1 METARKPAARRRREG
16 LWHTAGMLFY
26 EMGYQAE
33 YAFVRLFR
41 LAKMLLGSFGLLW
54 LMMLRLVR
62 GNVRPFLMSL
72 GNDLLSPFRQAVSGF
87 RNIAAVIRAERE
99 TGGSAVKAGTSYF
112 VRGLRVYSGLIRRSL
127 SYLFPIGAAAVFGVV
142 VWSVLGQNYALA
154 VEYRGEL
161 VGYIA
166 SETVYEQARQYV
178 EGRIRNTGTEEEW
191 SVTPTFTISAV
202 PAAAMRSVTEL
213 ADRLIETS
221 DEQIQSASGVI
232 VDGLLIGVTSDSE
245 SLQQELSA
253 VKAPYEDSSN
263 PNLRVEFWQDV
274 EVVDGLYFTSTIE
287 PLSELLS
294 KLRGET
300 PVTLDDG
307 TQVSVNMLR
316 VKQVVR
322 ETVSE
327 TLEYEEQIVEDET
340 LTWGK
345 REIVQEGVDGSRDA
359 VYDVTYM
366 DGVEMAREFVEE
378 QNVIEPVN
386 EIMVIGTQTIT
397 GSAGATGTGVFMWPV
412 PDYSYQSRGFMGTY
426 HRGLDICGAY
436 GTYIYAA
443 DNGVV
448 EFAGSDPNGYNW
460 SYGNYVK
467 IDHGN
472 GYSTIYA
479 HCSDLAVTTGQYVT
493 KGTIIAYMGSTGRSS
508 GNHCHFEIL
517 YNGQL
522 CDPANFVTAPAR

>member
-1 METARKPAARRRREG
+1 MDAAQGLEKKRRREG
-16 LWHTAGMLFY
+16 LIHALGVLLYDVGF
-26 EMGYQAE
+26 QAE
-33 YAFVRLFR
+33 YVVVRAFRLVKRLFR
-41 LAKMLLGSFGLLW
+41 SFGLLG
-54 LMMLRLVR
+54 LALLHFVR
-62 GNVRPFLMSL
+62 GNIRPFLMSL
-72 GNDLLSPFRQAVSGF
+72 GNDLASPFRQAVSGF
-87 RNIAAVIRAERE
+87 RNIAVVTRAERE

-112 VRGLRVYSGLIRRSL
+112 VRGVRVYSGLIRRWL
-127 SYLFPIGAAAVFGVV
+127 SYLFPLGAAAVFGVV

-154 VEYRGEL
+154 VEYRGEV

-166 SETVYEQARQYV
+166 NETVYEEARKYV

-191 SVTPTFTISAV
+191 TLTPTFTISAV

-221 DEQIQSASGVI
+221 DEQIQNASGVI
-232 VDGLLIGVTSDSE
+232 VDGLLIGVTSESE
-245 SLQQELSA
+245 ELQRQLDA
-253 VKAPYEDSSN
+253 VKAPYEDASN
-263 PNLRVEFWQDV
+263 PNLRVEFWQNV

-287 PLSELLS
+287 PLSDLLA
-294 KLRGET
+294 KLRGEA

-307 TQVSVNMLR
+307 SVVSVNMLR

-322 ETVSE
+322 ETVQE
-327 TLEYEEQIVEDET
+327 VLEYSEQIVEDES

-345 REIVQEGVDGSRDA
+345 REITQQGVNGSRDA

-366 DGVEMAREFVEE
+366 DGVEMAREFVGEE
-378 QNVIEPVN
+378 NVVPAVD
-386 EIMVIGTQTIT
+386 EIMVVGTQTIGGT
-397 GSAGATGTGVFMWPV
+397 AGEPGTGTFMWPV
-412 PDYSYQSRGFMGTY
+412 PDYTYQSRGFMGTY

-472 GYSTIYA
+472 GYSTLYG
-479 HCSDLAVTTGQYVT
+479 HCSELAVTTGQYVT

-517 YNGQL
+517 FNGQL
-522 CDPANFVTAPAR
+522 CDPADFVTAP

>member
-1 METARKPAARRRREG
+1 MEAAKKSVNRRRREG
-16 LWHTAGMLFY
+16 FWHSLGVLLYDIGF
-26 EMGYQAE
+26 QAE
-33 YAFVRLFR
+33 YMFVRAFR
-41 LAKMLLGSFGLLW
+41 LLARVPGIFILLGSVFA
-54 LMMLRLVR
+54 RLFHR
-62 GNVRPFLMSL
+62 NIRPFFMSL

-87 RNIAAVIRAERE
+87 SNIAAVIRAERE

-112 VRGLRVYSGLIRRSL
+112 MRGVRVYSGLIRRSL

-154 VEYRGEL
+154 VEYRGEI

-166 SETVYEQARQYV
+166 DETVYEEAQKYV

-191 SVTPTFTISAV
+191 SVSPTFTIAAV
-202 PAAAMRSVTEL
+202 PEAAMRNVTEL

-221 DEQIQSASGVI
+221 DEQIQEASGVI
-232 VDGLLIGVTSDSE
+232 VDGLLIGVTSDSAGLNE
-245 SLQQELSA
+245 ALEA
-253 VKAPYEDSSN
+253 VKAPYEDANN
-263 PNLRVEFWQDV
+263 PNLRVEFWQNV
-274 EVVDGLYFTSTIE
+274 EVVEGLYFTSTLE
-287 PLSELLS
+287 PLDSVLS

-307 TQVSVNMLR
+307 TQASVNMLR
-316 VKQVVR
+316 VKQIVR
-322 ETVSE
+322 TTVTE
-327 TLEYEEQIVEDET
+327 ELVYEEQTVEDDT

-345 REIVQEGVDGSRDA
+345 REVVQEGVNGSRDA
-359 VYDVTYM
+359 IYDVTYM
-366 DGVEMAREFVEE
+366 DGVEMSREFVAEE
-378 QNVIEPVN
+378 NVAPAVN
-386 EIMVIGTQTIT
+386 EITRIGTQTISGT
-397 GSAGATGTGVFMWPV
+397 AGAAGTGDFMWPV
-412 PDYSYQSRGFMGTY
+412 PDYTYQSRGFMGQA
-426 HRGLDICGAY
+426 HRGLDICASY

-472 GYSTIYA
+472 GYTTIYG
-479 HCSDLAVTTGQYVT
+479 HCSALAVTSGQYVT
-493 KGTIIAYMGSTGRSS
+493 KGTIIGYVGSTGRSS

-522 CDPANFVTAPAR
+522 CDPAKFVTAP

>member
-1 METARKPAARRRREG
+1 MTAGGNAAKRRREG
-16 LWHTAGMLFY
+16 LWHALGSVFY
-26 EMGYQAE
+26 EAGYQTE
-33 YAFVRLFR
+33 YMAVRLFR
-41 LAKMLLGSFGLLW
+41 IVVRTLGVFKLFW
-54 LMMLRLVR
+54 LMGLRIVR
-62 GNVRPFLMSL
+62 DHIRPFAMSL
-72 GNDLLSPFRQAVSGF
+72 GNDLFSPVRQAFNAVF
-87 RNIAAVIRAERE
+87 NISAVIRAERAA
-99 TGGSAVKAGTSYF
+99 GGSAVKAGTSYF
-112 VRGLRVYSGLIRRSL
+112 FRGIRIYSGLIRRFL

-142 VWSVLGQNYALA
+142 AWSVLGQNYALE
-154 VEYRGEL
+154 VEYRGEV

-166 SETVYEQARQYV
+166 NETVYEQAQQYV
-178 EGRIRNTGTEEEW
+178 EGRIRNAGTEEEW
-191 SVTPTFTISAV
+191 SVTPTFTIKAV
-202 PAAAMRSVTEL
+202 PASAMRSVTEL

-221 DEQIQSASGVI
+221 TEQIQNASGVI
-232 VDGLLIGVTSDSE
+232 VDGLLIGVTSDSAM
-245 SLQQELSA
+245 LQQALAEA
-253 VKAPYEDSSN
+253 KAPYLDETN

-287 PLSELLS
+287 DLSTVLAR
-294 KLRGET
+294 LRGEA

-307 TQVSVNMLR
+307 TSVSVNMLR
-316 VKQVVR
+316 VKQVER
-322 ETVSE
+322 ITVTE
-327 TLEYEEQIVEDET
+327 TLEYEEQIVEDSS

-345 REIVQEGVDGSRDA
+345 REIVQTGADGSRDA

-366 DGVEMAREFVEE
+366 DGVEMSREFIEE
-378 QNVIEPVN
+378 NNVVPAVD

-397 GSAGATGTGVFMWPV
+397 GAAGATGTGSFIWPV
-412 PDYSYQSRGFMGTY
+412 PDFTRQSRGFMGTY
-426 HRGLDICGAY
+426 HRGLDICAAY
-436 GTYIYAA
+436 GTYIYAS

-479 HCSDLAVTTGQYVT
+479 HCSGLAVTTGQYVT
-493 KGTIIAYMGSTGRSS
+493 KGTIIAYVGSTGYSS

-522 CDPANFVTAPAR
+522 CDPANYVTMPAR

>member
-1 METARKPAARRRREG
+1 MEAAKKSVNRRRREG
-16 LWHTAGMLFY
+16 FWHSLGVLLYDIGF
-26 EMGYQAE
+26 QAE
-33 YAFVRLFR
+33 YMFVRAFR
-41 LAKMLLGSFGLLW
+41 LLARVPGIFILLGSVFA
-54 LMMLRLVR
+54 RLFHR
-62 GNVRPFLMSL
+62 NIRPFFMSL

-87 RNIAAVIRAERE
+87 SNIAAVIRAERE

-112 VRGLRVYSGLIRRSL
+112 MRGVRVYSGLIRRSL

-154 VEYRGEL
+154 VEYRGEI

-166 SETVYEQARQYV
+166 DETVYEEAQKYV

-191 SVTPTFTISAV
+191 SVSPTFTIAAV
-202 PAAAMRSVTEL
+202 PEAAMRNVTEL

-221 DEQIQSASGVI
+221 DEQIQEASGVI
-232 VDGLLIGVTSDSE
+232 VDGLLIGVTSDSAGLNE
-245 SLQQELSA
+245 ALEA
-253 VKAPYEDSSN
+253 VKAPYEDANN
-263 PNLRVEFWQDV
+263 PNLRVEFWQNV
-274 EVVDGLYFTSTIE
+274 EVVEGLYFTSTLE
-287 PLSELLS
+287 PLDSVLS

-307 TQVSVNMLR
+307 TQASVNMLR
-316 VKQVVR
+316 VKQIVR
-322 ETVSE
+322 TTVTE
-327 TLEYEEQIVEDET
+327 ELVYEEQTVEDDT

-345 REIVQEGVDGSRDA
+345 REVVQEGVNGSRDA
-359 VYDVTYM
+359 IYDVTYM
-366 DGVEMAREFVEE
+366 D
-378 QNVIEPVN
+378 
-386 EIMVIGTQTIT
+386 T
-397 GSAGATGTGVFMWPV
+397 
-412 PDYSYQSRGFMGTY
+412 YQSRGFMGQA
-426 HRGLDICGAY
+426 HRGLDICASY

-472 GYSTIYA
+472 GYTTIYG
-479 HCSDLAVTTGQYVT
+479 HCSALAVTSGQYVT
-493 KGTIIAYMGSTGRSS
+493 KGTIIGYVGSTGRSS

-522 CDPANFVTAPAR
+522 CDPAKFVTAP